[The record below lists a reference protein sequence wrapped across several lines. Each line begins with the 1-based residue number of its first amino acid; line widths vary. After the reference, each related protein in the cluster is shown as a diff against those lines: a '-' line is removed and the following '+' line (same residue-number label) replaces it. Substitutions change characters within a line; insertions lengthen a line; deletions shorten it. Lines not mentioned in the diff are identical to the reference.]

1 MPKSR
6 FPITVF
12 GLIIFFLILVVAA
25 LKFEFFKPEVRI
37 APDVGRVGTEK
48 TITITAK
55 DRLSGLR
62 EIEVT
67 LLQGGKKVEVA
78 RQSFPR
84 GGLLLRGII
93 KSHSTPVTLRPLA
106 SGLVN
111 GEAVLRVSVRDYS
124 WWGWFSGN
132 RRIID
137 KKVTIDSRPP
147 DVYALST
154 AHNINLGGSGL
165 VVYQTEGDV
174 PVSGV
179 FVGQKFY
186 RGYPKPE
193 GPKGVYVA
201 YFALPWD
208 ATVADA
214 PGRADVPLY
223 LAARDE
229 AGNTARVSF
238 TYRIKTRRFRTD
250 KIALSPAFLE
260 TKMPELMQHYPDL
273 KGNYEEVFVQVNH
286 KIRVE
291 NDRKVA
297 EICSRSEAGPLWT
310 GAFLRMQN
318 AAPMGLFA
326 DQRTYTYNGQEID
339 RAVHLG
345 IDLASNERAPIQ
357 AANAGKIVFTGYLG
371 IYGNTVIMDHGQG
384 IFSLYAHLSSINVAP
399 GQMVEKGMVLGCSGA
414 TGLAGGDHLHFSML
428 VGGTFINPVEWWD
441 AHWIKD
447 NVLLKLSN

>member
-12 GLIIFFLILVVAA
+12 GILIFFLILVAIVF
-25 LKFEFFKPEVRI
+25 KFEFFKPAVRI
-37 APDVGRVGTEK
+37 APDLTLLGRQK
-48 TITITAK
+48 TITVTAE
-55 DRLSGLR
+55 DTLSGLR
-62 EIEVT
+62 EIEVN
-67 LLQGGKKVEVA
+67 LLQGGKEVEVA
-78 RQSFPR
+78 KQSFPR
-84 GGLLLRGII
+84 GVLLLRAGVRE
-93 KSHSTPVTLRPLA
+93 HSMPVTLRPLA
-106 SGLVN
+106 SGLVD
-111 GEAVLRVSVRDYS
+111 GEAVLRVSARDYS

-132 RRIID
+132 KRIMD
-137 KKVTIDSRPP
+137 RKLTINTRPP
-147 DVYALST
+147 ATSVLSI

-165 VVYQTEGDV
+165 IVYQTENDV

-186 RGYPKPE
+186 RGYAKPE
-193 GPKGVYVA
+193 GPKGGYVA

-208 ATVADA
+208 APAN
-214 PGRADVPLY
+214 VPLY
-223 LAARDE
+223 LTARNE
-229 AGNTARVSF
+229 AGNTARVPF
-238 TYRIKTRRFRTD
+238 TYRIKTRRFRAD

-260 TKMPELMQHYPDL
+260 AKMPELMQHYPDL
-273 KGNYEEVFVQVNH
+273 KGSYEEVFVQVNH
-286 KIRVE
+286 KLRVE

-297 EICSRSEAGPLWT
+297 EICSRSEARPLWT

-357 AANAGKIVFTGYLG
+357 AANTGKIIFTGYLG
-371 IYGNTVIMDHGQG
+371 IYGNAIIVDHGQG
-384 IFSLYAHLSSINVAP
+384 IFSLYAHSSSIKVAP
-399 GQMVEKGMVLGCSGA
+399 GQMVEKGMVLGYSGS

-428 VGGTFINPVEWWD
+428 VGGTFVNPVEWWD
-441 AHWIKD
+441 EHWIQD
-447 NVLLKLSN
+447 NVILKLSN

>member
-1 MPKSR
+1 MR
-6 FPITVF
+6 V
-12 GLIIFFLILVVAA
+12 
-25 LKFEFFKPEVRI
+25 
-37 APDVGRVGTEK
+37 APDVNHVGMEK

-62 EIEVT
+62 ELEVT

-147 DVYALST
+147 DVYALSA

-250 KIALSPAFLE
+250 KIALSPAFLQ

-297 EICSRSEAGPLWT
+297 EICSRSEARPLWT

-447 NVLLKLSN
+447 NVSLKLQSPSP

>member
-1 MPKSR
+1 MSKSR

-12 GLIIFFLILVVAA
+12 GILIFFLILVAIVF
-25 LKFEFFKPEVRI
+25 KFEFFKPAVRI
-37 APDVGRVGTEK
+37 APDFTLLGRQK
-48 TITITAK
+48 TITVTAE
-55 DRLSGLR
+55 DTLSGLR

-78 RQSFPR
+78 RQSFPW
-84 GGLLLRGII
+84 GVLLLRAGV
-93 KSHSTPVTLRPLA
+93 KEHSMPVTLRPLA
-106 SGLVN
+106 SGLVD
-111 GEAVLRVSVRDYS
+111 GEAVLRVSARDYS
-124 WWGWFSGN
+124 WWRWFSGN
-132 RRIID
+132 RRIVD
-137 KKVTIDSRPP
+137 KKVSIDSRPP
-147 DVYALST
+147 DVYALSA

-165 VVYQTEGDV
+165 VVYQTECAV

-208 ATVADA
+208 APAN
-214 PGRADVPLY
+214 VPLY
-223 LAARDE
+223 LTARDE
-229 AGNTARVSF
+229 AGNTARVPF
-238 TYRIKTRRFRTD
+238 TYRIKTRRFRAD

-286 KIRVE
+286 KLRVE

-297 EICSRSEAGPLWT
+297 EICSRSEARPLWT
-310 GAFLRMQN
+310 AAFLRMQN

-357 AANAGKIVFTGYLG
+357 AANTGKIIFTGYLG
-371 IYGNTVIMDHGQG
+371 IYGNTIIIDHGQG
-384 IFSLYAHLSSINVAP
+384 IFSLYAHLSSVKVAP
-399 GQMVEKGMVLGCSGA
+399 GQMVEKGMVLGCSGS

-428 VGGTFINPVEWWD
+428 VGGTFVNPVEWWD
-441 AHWIKD
+441 EHWIQD
-447 NVLLKLSN
+447 NVTMKLSN

>member
-1 MPKSR
+1 MSKSR

-12 GLIIFFLILVVAA
+12 GILIFFLILVAIVF
-25 LKFEFFKPEVRI
+25 KFEFFKPAVRI
-37 APDVGRVGTEK
+37 APDLTLLGRQK
-48 TITITAK
+48 TITVTAE
-55 DRLSGLR
+55 DTLSGLR

-78 RQSFPR
+78 RQSFPW
-84 GGLLLRGII
+84 GVLLLRAGV
-93 KSHSTPVTLRPLA
+93 KEHSMPVTLRPLA
-106 SGLVN
+106 SGLVD
-111 GEAVLRVSVRDYS
+111 GEAVLRVSARDYS
-124 WWGWFSGN
+124 WWRWFSGN
-132 RRIID
+132 RRIVD
-137 KKVTIDSRPP
+137 KKVSIDSRPP
-147 DVYALST
+147 DVYALSA

-165 VVYQTEGDV
+165 VVYQTEGAV

-208 ATVADA
+208 APAN
-214 PGRADVPLY
+214 VPLY
-223 LAARDE
+223 LTARDE
-229 AGNTARVSF
+229 AGNTARVPF
-238 TYRIKTRRFRTD
+238 TYRIKTRRFRAD

-286 KIRVE
+286 KLRVE

-297 EICSRSEAGPLWT
+297 EICSRSEARPLWT
-310 GAFLRMQN
+310 AAFLRMQN

-357 AANAGKIVFTGYLG
+357 AANTGKIIFTEYLG
-371 IYGNTVIMDHGQG
+371 IYGNTIIIDHGQG
-384 IFSLYAHLSSINVAP
+384 IFSLYAHLSSVKVAP
-399 GQMVEKGMVLGCSGA
+399 GQMVEKGMVLGCSGS

-428 VGGTFINPVEWWD
+428 VGGTFVNPVEWWD
-441 AHWIKD
+441 EHWIQD
-447 NVLLKLSN
+447 NVTMKLSN

>member
-1 MPKSR
+1 MLKSR

-12 GLIIFFLILVVAA
+12 GLLIFFLILAVAA

-37 APDVGRVGTEK
+37 APDVNRVGTEK

-67 LLQGGKKVEVA
+67 LLQGGKKVEMA

-84 GGLLLRGII
+84 GGLLLRGNV
-93 KSHSTPVTLRPLA
+93 KRHSTPVTLRPLGA
-106 SGLVN
+106 GLVN

-137 KKVTIDSRPP
+137 KKVSIDSRPP

-165 VVYQTEGDV
+165 VVYQAENDV

-179 FVGQKFY
+179 YVGRKFY

-208 ATVADA
+208 A
-214 PGRADVPLY
+214 PADVPLY

-229 AGNTARVSF
+229 AGNTARVPF
-238 TYRIKTRRFRTD
+238 TYRIKTRRFRAD
-250 KIALSPAFLE
+250 NIALSPAFLQ

-273 KGNYEEVFVQVNH
+273 KGSHEEVFVQVNH

-326 DQRTYTYNGQEID
+326 DQRIYTYNGQEID

-357 AANAGKIVFTGYLG
+357 AANTGKIIFTGYLG

-399 GQMVEKGMVLGCSGA
+399 GQMVEKGMVLGCSGS

-428 VGGTFINPVEWWD
+428 VGGTFVNPVEWWD
-441 AHWIKD
+441 EHWIQD
-447 NVLLKLSN
+447 NVTLKLSN

>member
-1 MPKSR
+1 MPKYR

-12 GLIIFFLILVVAA
+12 GLLILLLILAVFV

-37 APDVGRVGTEK
+37 TPDVNRVGAEK
-48 TITITAK
+48 TVTITAK

-62 EIEVT
+62 EIEVN
-67 LLQGGKKVEVA
+67 LLQGGKKVGVA
-78 RQSFPR
+78 KQSFPR

-93 KSHSTPVTLRPLA
+93 KRHSTPVTLRPLA
-106 SGLVN
+106 SGLVD
-111 GEAVLRVSVRDYS
+111 GEAVLRVSARDYS

-132 RRIID
+132 RRIVD
-137 KKVTIDSRPP
+137 KKVSIDSRPP
-147 DVYALST
+147 NVYGLST

-208 ATVADA
+208 APAN
-214 PGRADVPLY
+214 VPLY
-223 LAARDE
+223 LTARDA
-229 AGNTARVSF
+229 AGNTARVPF
-238 TYRIKTRRFRTD
+238 TYRIKTRRFRAD

-286 KIRVE
+286 KLRVE

-297 EICSRSEAGPLWT
+297 EICSRSEARPLWT
-310 GAFLRMQN
+310 AAFLRMQN

-357 AANAGKIVFTGYLG
+357 AANTGKIIFTGYLG
-371 IYGNTVIMDHGQG
+371 IYGNTIIIDHGQG
-384 IFSLYAHLSSINVAP
+384 IFSLYAHLSSVNVAP
-399 GQMVEKGMVLGCSGA
+399 GQMVEKGMVLGCSGS

-428 VGGTFINPVEWWD
+428 VGGTFVNPVEWWD
-441 AHWIKD
+441 EHWIQD

>member
-1 MPKSR
+1 MPKAR

-12 GLIIFFLILVVAA
+12 GLLIFLLILAVVV
-25 LKFEFFKPEVRI
+25 LKFEFFKPKVRI
-37 APDVGRVGTEK
+37 TPDVDRVGMEK
-48 TITITAK
+48 TVTITVK

-62 EIEVT
+62 EIEVN

-93 KSHSTPVTLRPLA
+93 KSHSMPVTLRPLA
-106 SGLVN
+106 SGLLD
-111 GEAVLRVSVRDYS
+111 GEAVLRVSARDYS

-132 RRIID
+132 RRIVD
-137 KKVTIDSRPP
+137 KKVSVDSRPP
-147 DVYALST
+147 NVYALST

-193 GPKGVYVA
+193 GLKGVYVA

-208 ATVADA
+208 APAN
-214 PGRADVPLY
+214 VPLY
-223 LAARDE
+223 LTARDE
-229 AGNTARVSF
+229 AGNTARVPF
-238 TYRIKTRRFRTD
+238 TYRIKTRRFRAD

-286 KIRVE
+286 KLRVE

-297 EICSRSEAGPLWT
+297 EICSRSEARPLWT
-310 GAFLRMQN
+310 AAFLRMQN

-345 IDLASNERAPIQ
+345 IDLASNERAPVQ
-357 AANAGKIVFTGYLG
+357 AANTGKIIFTGYLG
-371 IYGNTVIMDHGQG
+371 IYGNTIIIDHGQG
-384 IFSLYAHLSSINVAP
+384 IFSLYAHLSSVNVAP
-399 GQMVEKGMVLGCSGA
+399 GQMVEKGMVLGCSGS

-428 VGGTFINPVEWWD
+428 VGGTFVNPVEWWD
-441 AHWIKD
+441 EHWIQD

>member
-1 MPKSR
+1 MSNSR
-6 FPITVF
+6 FPIPVF
-12 GLIIFFLILVVAA
+12 GLLIFFLLLAVAA
-25 LKFEFFKPEVRI
+25 LKFEFLKPEVRI
-37 APDVGRVGTEK
+37 APDVRRVGMEK

-67 LLQGGKKVEVA
+67 LLQGGKKVEMA

-84 GGLLLRGII
+84 GGLLLRGNV
-93 KSHSTPVTLRPLA
+93 KSTSMPVTLRPLGA
-106 SGLVN
+106 GLVN
-111 GEAVLRVSVRDYS
+111 GEALLQVSVRDYS

-137 KKVTIDSRPP
+137 KKVSIDSRPP
-147 DVYALST
+147 DVYALSA

-165 VVYQTEGDV
+165 VVYQTEDDV

-179 FVGQKFY
+179 YVGRKFY

-193 GPKGVYVA
+193 GPKGVYVT

-208 ATVADA
+208 APTDI
-214 PGRADVPLY
+214 PLY

-229 AGNTARVSF
+229 AGNTARVPF
-238 TYRIKTRRFRTD
+238 TYRIKNRRFRTD
-250 KIALSPAFLE
+250 KIALSPAFLQ

-273 KGNYEEVFVQVNH
+273 KGSYEEVFVQINH

-297 EICSRSEAGPLWT
+297 EVCSHSEAKPLWT

-326 DQRTYTYNGQEID
+326 DQRIYSYNGQEMD

-357 AANAGKIVFTGYLG
+357 AANTGKVIFTGYLG

-428 VGGTFINPVEWWD
+428 VGGTFVNPVEWWD
-441 AHWIKD
+441 EHWIQD
-447 NVLLKLSN
+447 NVLLKLS

>member
-1 MPKSR
+1 MPKYR
-6 FPITVF
+6 FPITIF
-12 GLIIFFLILVVAA
+12 GLLILLLILAVFV

-37 APDVGRVGTEK
+37 IPDVNRVGAEK
-48 TITITAK
+48 TVTITAK
-55 DRLSGLR
+55 DRLSGIR
-62 EIEVT
+62 EIEVN
-67 LLQGGKKVEVA
+67 LLQGGKKVGVA
-78 RQSFPR
+78 KQSFPR

-93 KSHSTPVTLRPLA
+93 KRHSTPVTLRPLA
-106 SGLVN
+106 SGLVD
-111 GEAVLRVSVRDYS
+111 GEAVLRVSARDYS

-132 RRIID
+132 RRIVD
-137 KKVTIDSRPP
+137 KKVSIDSRPP
-147 DVYALST
+147 NVYGLST

-208 ATVADA
+208 APAS
-214 PGRADVPLY
+214 VPLY
-223 LAARDE
+223 LAARDA
-229 AGNTARVSF
+229 AGNTARVPF
-238 TYRIKTRRFRTD
+238 TYRIKTRRFRAD

-286 KIRVE
+286 KLRVE

-297 EICSRSEAGPLWT
+297 EICSRSEAKPLWT
-310 GAFLRMQN
+310 AAFLRMQN

-357 AANAGKIVFTGYLG
+357 AANSGKIIFTGYLG
-371 IYGNTVIMDHGQG
+371 IYGNTIIIDHGQG
-384 IFSLYAHLSSINVAP
+384 IFSLYAHLSSVNVAP
-399 GQMVEKGMVLGCSGA
+399 GQMVEKGMVLGCSGS

-428 VGGTFINPVEWWD
+428 VGGTFVNPVEWWD
-441 AHWIKD
+441 AHWIQD
-447 NVLLKLSN
+447 NVTMKLSN